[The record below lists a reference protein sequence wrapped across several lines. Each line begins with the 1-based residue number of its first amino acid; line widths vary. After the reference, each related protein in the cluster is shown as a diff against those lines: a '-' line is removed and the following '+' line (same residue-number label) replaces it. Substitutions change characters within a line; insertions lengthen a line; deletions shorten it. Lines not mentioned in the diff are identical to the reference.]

1 EEYVLALR
9 RQDRPEA
16 TPAEAKAADRKRS
29 GKASNREWESSTDPE
44 AKVMQHADGH
54 THLSYRVD
62 TTVDLETGVI
72 VSAGAEPANVSDQAD
87 FLGRVDEAEAT
98 LAERGLELQAVVA
111 DKGHHSGENL
121 AGLVERDLLPLISSP
136 NTQRGQ
142 PGFRREDFIY
152 DAASDPFTCP
162 VGMLLRRRK
171 GGERGSRQYQA
182 RGQQCRAC
190 PHYGVCTTS
199 KAGRS
204 LSVSVHEEL
213 IQANRQRVHD
223 PE

>member
-29 GKASNREWESSTDPE
+29 GKASNREWESATDPE
-44 AKVMQHADGH
+44 AWVMQHADGH

-72 VSAGAEPANVSDQAD
+72 VAAGAELANVSNQAD
-87 FLGRVDEAEAT
+87 FLGRVDEAEAI
-98 LAERGLELQAVVA
+98 LAERGLQLQAVVA

-121 AGLVERDLLPLISSP
+121 AGLAERELLPLISSP

-142 PGFRREDFIY
+142 PGFRREDFTY
-152 DAASDPFTCP
+152 DAESDTFLCP
-162 VGMLLRRRK
+162 AGMLLRRRQ
-171 GGERGSRQYQA
+171 GDERVSRHYQA
-182 RGQQCRAC
+182 RGRECRVC
-190 PHYGVCTTS
+190 PHFGVCTTS
-199 KAGRS
+199 KTGRS
-204 LSVSVHEEL
+204 LSVPVH
-213 IQANRQRVHD
+213 
-223 PE
+223 